1 MSKKRDRLKA
11 SLKGL
16 ELVEDTIRQR
26 GWGRQ
31 SAAWYDRAHV
41 SLATLRRFWQRIP
54 ISADYFKAICEAAQV
69 DWQQVADRTPPS
81 AKPALSD
88 NYYGEVWVGRAALL
102 DELVERSQTHCRL
115 LLITGMT
122 GVGKTALVNQLR
134 HRLAPSLPNQ
144 RCITFDARDQ
154 TSFSQIAPSLSDS
167 PVETA
172 SLLPEERVSTVVN
185 QLATQPSLLVLDGLE
200 AALQGNEDTGWSEFK
215 DAEWKQFFHRL
226 LAAQACKSVV
236 LVATQEFPVELR
248 SLGSRYQSIWHCAS
262 LKGLAPPEQ
271 MLLFEQLG
279 LEPKADSLT
288 QDRLRRI
295 GAAYEGH
302 PLTLQIIAGE
312 ILNAPFHGNFDAYWS
327 TYGQEIE
334 RLEQVAQ
341 ALPVEGEDDGLRLD
355 SCTRRLRQ
363 IVRQRVEAS
372 FDRLRQEVP
381 LAYWLL
387 CLGSVYRRPVVEAFW
402 LNLLAPLQPNL
413 DQQQLMVDA
422 LLDRYLVE
430 DLIEQGQLH
439 LRQHNLIRSTALSHL
454 RHLRTR
460 DDNPASS

>member
-1 MSKKRDRLKA
+1 MGKRRDRLKA

-16 ELVEDTIRQR
+16 ELVESSIRQQ

-69 DWQQVADRTPPS
+69 DWQQVADRTS
-81 AKPALSD
+81 APAKSTHSA
-88 NYYGEVWVGRAALL
+88 NYYSEVWVGRATLL
-102 DELVERSQTHCRL
+102 DELVERSQNHCRL

-122 GVGKTALVNQLR
+122 GVGKTALLNQLR
-134 HRLAPSLPNQ
+134 QRLETAFPNQ
-144 RCITFDARDQ
+144 RCITFDDRDQ
-154 TSFSQIAPSLSDS
+154 TGFSQIAPSLTDS
-167 PVETA
+167 VVETA
-172 SLLPEERVSTVVN
+172 SLSPGERVSTVVN
-185 QLATQPSLLVLDGLE
+185 HLAIQPSLLVLDGLE
-200 AALQGNEDTGWSEFK
+200 ATLRGNEETGWSEFK
-215 DAEWKQFFHRL
+215 DVEWKQFFHRL

-248 SLGSRYQSIWHCAS
+248 SLGSRYQPVWHCAP

-271 MLLFEQLG
+271 MLLFRQLG
-279 LEPKADSLT
+279 LEPEADSAA
-288 QDRLRRI
+288 QQQLRRI
-295 GAAYEGH
+295 GTAYEGH

-312 ILNAPFHGNFDAYWS
+312 ILNAPFHGNFAAYWG

-341 ALPVEGEDDGLRLD
+341 TMSVEGEDDSLRLD
-355 SCTRRLRQ
+355 SYTRHLRQ
-363 IVRQRVEAS
+363 IVRQRVEVS

-402 LNLLAPLQPNL
+402 LNLLAPLQPNI
-413 DQQQLMVDA
+413 DQQQLMLDA
-422 LLDRYLVE
+422 LIDRYLVE
-430 DLIEQGQLH
+430 DLVEQDQLH
-439 LRQHNLIRSTALSHL
+439 LRQHNLIRSLALSHL
-454 RHLRTR
+454 RHLKARH
-460 DDNPASS
+460 DNTTSP